1 MLDNHTLVV
10 PNTILPVSSYYPGLE
25 MLTSAV
31 KVLTGLP
38 MVLSQMVVLLTARIV
53 LVLCVFLVV
62 ERICGSAR
70 AGGIGVL
77 VYAAN
82 PEFYAFDAGY
92 AYETLAL
99 ALAAATVYLVIA
111 AIDEARLR
119 RGDLAAPSFGDS
131 MRQLMVPRS
140 ELLMPAAVTLRPI
153 DLPVRPPSDAPPGP
167 MARSQVLRVGRDLG
181 LGLACLMALVVTH
194 HLTSWLAVAFLV
206 VGALA
211 LHRTGQRVAARAVT
225 AAAVVGVV
233 GVAVWT
239 PVVGHRLVAY
249 LGPIFS
255 GAASGIWAAIGHGT
269 SRQLFHSAAGARPS
283 PTWEIVVMLGAAVAW
298 CAVLALSLRSAVR
311 GRTVRGGQ
319 LRWIPVVIAA
329 AYPVALLSRISSS
342 SSEVG
347 GRSMAFV
354 FFGMA
359 VVVGGWLA
367 TRLRPGLRL
376 HWRAAILAIATVCFL
391 GSLLFGSGPDWSLV
405 PGRYLV
411 GADQRSVGPPSLAVA
426 QWASTHLPARDP
438 RRRRPGERGPARRHR
453 ARRPCH
459 RHQRPGRP
467 VSLVLRS
474 RPSGATSWA

>member
-1 MLDNHTLVV
+1 
-10 PNTILPVSSYYPGLE
+10 
-25 MLTSAV
+25 
-31 KVLTGLP
+31 
-38 MVLSQMVVLLTARIV
+38 
-53 LVLCVFLVV
+53 
-62 ERICGSAR
+62 
-70 AGGIGVL
+70 
-77 VYAAN
+77 
-82 PEFYAFDAGY
+82 
-92 AYETLAL
+92 
-99 ALAAATVYLVIA
+99 
-111 AIDEARLR
+111 
-119 RGDLAAPSFGDS
+119 
-131 MRQLMVPRS
+131 
-140 ELLMPAAVTLRPI
+140 
-153 DLPVRPPSDAPPGP
+153 
-167 MARSQVLRVGRDLG
+167 
-181 LGLACLMALVVTH
+181 MALVITH

-298 CAVLALSLRSAVR
+298 CAVLALSLRSAIR

-354 FFGMA
+354 FFGVA
-359 VVVGGWLA
+359 IVVGGWLA

-376 HWRAAILAIATVCFL
+376 YWRAAILAIASVCFL

-411 GADQRSVGPPSLAVA
+411 GADQRSVSRALPCRGAVGLDAPS
-426 QWASTHLPARDP
+426 ARDP

-453 ARRPCH
+453 ARRPRH
-459 RHQRPGRP
+459 RDQRPGQP
-467 VSLVLRS
+467 VSPVLRPGHRALRAGPDPHGRYPLHRDRPTAHDRAPAVRDVYRAGGDQDPDRVS
-474 RPSGATSWA
+474 PRPSSTSSSRSPA